1 MEGRT
6 LRVSKKDFF
15 AFKLQHETL
24 MYVDKI
30 LIKLHA
36 VESDGTYVISFGEG
50 ISEDA
55 YKLFDEFMLNKE
67 VE

>member
-15 AFKLQHETL
+15 SFKLQHETL

-36 VESDGTYVISFGEG
+36 VEEDGTYVISFGEG

-55 YKLFDEFMLNKE
+55 YELFDNFMLNKE

>member
-1 MEGRT
+1 MEDRT
-6 LRVSKKDFF
+6 LRVSQKDFF
-15 AFKLQHETL
+15 SFKLQHETL

-36 VESDGTYVISFGEG
+36 VEEDGTYVISFGQG

>member
-1 MEGRT
+1 MEDRT
-6 LRVSKKDFF
+6 LRVSQKDFF

-36 VESDGTYVISFGEG
+36 VEADGTYVISFGEG